1 MKKEF
6 RKKVLDLRNNQD
18 INSVDHNSKLIIQK
32 LLNMDEVKKAKT
44 IMTYLDFNNEVKTD
58 KLINTLIYL
67 DKKVLIPI
75 TILKEKKLIP
85 SEIRNLD
92 SELKIGTFGIRE
104 PMEQFIRPV
113 DNKEIDLVIVP
124 GVAYDENGYRLGYGG
139 GFYDRFLQTLRDDV
153 TTVGVAFDLQI
164 FDNIPKE
171 PHDAQLDYIITQ
183 SKILK
188 IDKL

>member
-18 INSVDHNSKLIIQK
+18 INSVDHNSKLIIQN

-44 IMTYLDFNNEVKTD
+44 IMAYLDFNNEVKTD
-58 KLINTLIYL
+58 ILIDTLIYL

-85 SEIRNLD
+85 SQIKNLD
-92 SELKIGTFGIRE
+92 SELKIGTYGIRE
-104 PMEQFIRPV
+104 PKEEFVRPV

-124 GVAYDENGYRLGYGG
+124 GVAYDNDGYRLGYGG

-171 PHDAQLDYIITQ
+171 SHDAQLDYIITET
-183 SKILK
+183 KVLK
-188 IDKL
+188 ISK